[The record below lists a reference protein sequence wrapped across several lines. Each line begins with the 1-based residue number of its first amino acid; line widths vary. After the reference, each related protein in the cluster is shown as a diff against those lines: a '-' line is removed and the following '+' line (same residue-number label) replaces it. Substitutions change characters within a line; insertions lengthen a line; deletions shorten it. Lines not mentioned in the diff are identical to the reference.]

1 MQANIA
7 GKYPEILAE
16 VIVVCSV
23 LYYATSTNSQP
34 YMTLSIEKELR
45 EKNSFLQILH
55 AVAVTANKAAEIKD
69 AFEPVLKVICQH
81 TSWPI
86 GHAYVVSK
94 NDHDCLEPTTIW
106 YLEDAERFSNFRKV
120 TEATTFMRGIGLPG
134 RVLSDNKP
142 HWIIDVT
149 RDSNFPR
156 APFASAVGI
165 KAGFAFPV
173 MIGAEVAA
181 VLEFF
186 GNEAVKPDYLLL
198 GIMANV
204 GIQLGQVLERKLM
217 EEKMIS
223 LNVSLEKRVAERTAE
238 LKESEEKFRKIS
250 SSAQDA
256 IIMLDSTGKVSYW
269 NEAAEKT
276 FKYSREEV
284 LGKYLQDLIIPEC
297 FREDHISGFRRF
309 QETENGASLGRM
321 IELTALRKDGE
332 EFPIELSLSAV
343 KLKDKWNAIGM
354 IRDITERKK
363 MEENLLAEIKW
374 RKEVQ
379 KWQKQAVAGLKRSN
393 EELQQFAYVAS
404 HDLQE
409 PLRMVSSYTQLLARR
424 YKDKLDSDAEEFINF
439 AVDGANRM
447 KVLIDDLLE
456 YSRVGTHGK
465 TFEPTDL
472 SVILDKAKYNLQMAI
487 EDSGAVIT
495 CDELPSIIAN
505 STQLVQLFQ
514 NLIGNAI
521 KFRGDLTPQ
530 IHVSAEQRES
540 EWLFSVKDNGI
551 GIEQKYADRIFAI
564 FQRLHKKTEYPGSGI
579 GLAISK
585 KIVELHG
592 GKIWMKSEPGK
603 GTIIYLTIPIIEEAK
618 QS

>member
-1 MQANIA
+1 
-7 GKYPEILAE
+7 
-16 VIVVCSV
+16 
-23 LYYATSTNSQP
+23 
-34 YMTLSIEKELR
+34 MTLSIEKELR
-45 EKNSFLQILH
+45 EKNSFLQLLH
-55 AVAVTANKAAEIKD
+55 AVAVTANKAVRVKD

-81 TSWPI
+81 TAWPI
-86 GHAYVVSK
+86 GHAYVVSR
-94 NDHDCLEPTTIW
+94 NDPDSLEPTTIW
-106 YLEDAERFSNFRKV
+106 YLEDTERFADFRKV

-134 RVLSDNKP
+134 RVLSNGKP

-186 GNEAVKPDYLLL
+186 GKEAVKPDNLLL
-198 GIMANV
+198 AIMADV
-204 GIQLGQVLERKLM
+204 GIQLGQVIERKRA
-217 EEKMIS
+217 EEELKT
-223 LNVSLEKRVAERTAE
+223 LNISLEKRVAARTAE
-238 LKESEEKFRKIS
+238 LKESEEKSRKIN

-269 NEAAEKT
+269 NEAAEKM
-276 FKYSREEV
+276 FEYSREEV
-284 LGKYLQDLIIPEC
+284 LGKYLQDLIIPES
-297 FREDHISGFRRF
+297 FRESHINGYKRL
-309 QETENGASLGRM
+309 QVTERGASLGRR
-321 IELTALRKDGE
+321 IELTASKKDGA

-343 KLKDKWNAIGM
+343 RLKGKWNAIGM
-354 IRDITERKK
+354 VRDITERKK
-363 MEENLLAEIKW
+363 MEENLLAEIKG
-374 RKEVQ
+374 RKRFQER
-379 KWQKQAVAGLKRSN
+379 QKQAVAELKRSN

-447 KVLIDDLLE
+447 QNLINDLLE
-456 YSRVGTHGK
+456 YSRVGSHGK
-465 TFEPTDL
+465 TIELTDL
-472 SVILDKAKYNLQMAI
+472 SVVLDKAKHNLQMAI
-487 EDSGAVIT
+487 EDSGAGMT
-495 CDELPSIIAN
+495 CDELPTIMAD

-521 KFRGDLTPQ
+521 KFRGKLPPQ
-530 IHVSAEQRES
+530 VHVSAEQQEN
-540 EWLFSVKDNGI
+540 EWLFSVRDNGI
-551 GIEQKYADRIFAI
+551 GIEQQYADRIFAI

-592 GKIWMKSEPGK
+592 GKIWMESEPGK
-603 GTIIYLTIPIIEEAK
+603 GTIIYFTILIIEEEGRL
-618 QS
+618 